1 MQPPKLMKGVQWD
14 TNSCVNSFA
23 TQGIWEPQQDG
34 TAYHM
39 ACRSNA
45 QDLLIV
51 VDNYGR
57 VRVTDC
63 PSLDGERG
71 AAYMTYGGH
80 AKDVKNV
87 KIACDDSRFF
97 TAGGADGAILQW
109 RLSLLV
115 GPLPFLPLPSLP
127 FPSPRRAALA
137 TV

>member
-23 TQGIWEPQQDG
+23 TQGIWEPLQDG

-115 GPLPFLPLPSLP
+115 GPLPSLP
-127 FPSPRRAALA
+127 FPSPRRAALT